1 MPRID
6 RIRWRS
12 LISRGEPP
20 VRSTHFVKSISLT
33 WCSTRTS
40 ATETLTTLTPCAMPA
55 TQSFPRIAATPCATA
70 SYSVVAVSFHR
81 VRDAIHILNR
91 DAARAHGHG
100 GKISYSLFIRHRTK
114 MLAVER
120 PRTVN
125 SACSC
130 SSCCSGCAWV
140 ERWAVHLFEEDAAD
154 DGVEP
159 NRDWP
164 CRESLRYAS
173 GRIPC

>member
-20 VRSTHFVKSISLT
+20 VRSTHFVKSISQ
-33 WCSTRTS
+33 
-40 ATETLTTLTPCAMPA
+40 TLRHRLI
-55 TQSFPRIAATPCATA
+55 QRGRRH
-70 SYSVVAVSFHR
+70 FHR
-81 VRDAIHILNR
+81 VRDAVHILNR

-130 SSCCSGCAWV
+130 SSCCPGCAWV

-154 DGVEP
+154 DGIEP